1 MKPNFALNFS
11 NDSIGL
17 LHRTARGWLEI
28 GATPQDAPDLAEAL
42 NYLRRSALGLA
53 PHGVATKLIVPDD
66 QILYLELSAPG
77 PTDAHRDAQIRVA
90 LEGRTPYAVDDL
102 VFDWAGEGPDV
113 QVAVVTRDTLREA
126 EGFAAEYRFNPVSFV
141 AMPDPARFDGEP
153 WFGPSDFAATLL
165 QTAEMVERD
174 SEAVIVI
181 SREAPPR
188 TAPPA
193 AARAAEPEPEP
204 EPEALAEEPVPQPEP
219 ESAPDPEPIAAE
231 EHAAPVAAELSVLDV
246 ALPAEPE
253 AATVAQSAPAEA
265 DPSSVEA
272 ESALAAALMSEP
284 VTSLFPEVTE
294 FDSPLRAAEPASQ
307 PAPHPPEPDDEEAP
321 YAEVMDLV
329 DEPLPP
335 PAEPRRAPAAPLT
348 PPAHAASAAVPRSYN
363 LEAEAV
369 DELPTAITPT
379 LQAAMAAVREQGRQ
393 TGALAAP
400 PRAPKSG
407 KPATTGPV
415 TAPGISGPGNR
426 AGKSATRSTRS
437 GRVDAQAAGQTL
449 VAPPPDAAQSS
460 GFRMTRPAGRGR
472 SRYLGLILTGT
483 LLLVL
488 AIVAAWSSITLSR
501 NDSAEPTATAS
512 LGTPPVAAPADPPSI
527 EDEALADGQG
537 SEAAE
542 EIVAPAPPA
551 ETTVDLPVPTE
562 SPAPDTATAPQPQTG
577 DTAVAAPLPPTAAGQ
592 DDIILSTMDAPP
604 SATGTATVAAAPG
617 RADGLPTAPLPPPP
631 FGTQYVFDAN
641 GLIRPT
647 PEGIV
652 TPEGVRLV
660 AGRPPLA
667 PPQRPESIAARA
679 AAPAPEAPA
688 PQAPATALPENGP
701 TVTPEGIR
709 VAPYTD
715 PATQGG
721 RPRPRPPELRT
732 EAAAAEAVAEA
743 AVAVIPPEQRMTSL
757 VPRSRPAAISA
768 AFAKAEEQRRLDDE
782 ARKVAAAASLSAAAA
797 AQELAA
803 ASQAEAAAATATA
816 AGPVA
821 GGIGISRLP
830 PSKPRNFDRR
840 VQTAL
845 AAALT
850 PRVAPEPEPQPAPA
864 VQEAS
869 RTVTTAEPGED
880 EEGAPAATAPKI
892 PTKASVSQQ
901 ATFANAINLGRTNL
915 IGVYGSP
922 SRRYALIRT
931 SSGSFK
937 KVRVGDRIDG
947 GTIAA
952 ITDSEVRYQK
962 SGRLVALAMPK
973 G

>member
-1 MKPNFALNFS
+1 MKPNFAINFS

-53 PHGVATKLIVPDD
+53 PHGVATKLIIPDD

-102 VFDWAGEGPDV
+102 VFDWAGEGPNV
-113 QVAVVTRDTLREA
+113 QVAVVARDTLREA
-126 EGFAAEYRFNPVSFV
+126 EGFATEYRFNPVSFV

-165 QTAEMVERD
+165 QPDEMVERD
-174 SEAVIVI
+174 SEAVIVV

-188 TAPPA
+188 VTPAA
-193 AARAAEPEPEP
+193 AARAADPVPEPEP
-204 EPEALAEEPVPQPEP
+204 EPTALAEAPVPPPEP
-219 ESAPDPEPIAAE
+219 EPEPVAAE
-231 EHAAPVAAELSVLDV
+231 AEPPAEEPAAAMVAELSVLDV
-246 ALPAEPE
+246 ALPTEPEPE
-253 AATVAQSAPAEA
+253 AEAAGLAVAPDQPDTGADTEADTEADTGAEA
-265 DPSSVEA
+265 SLDP
-272 ESALAAALMSEP
+272 ALMSEP

-294 FDSPLRAAEPASQ
+294 SDTLLPAPQPPVPQ
-307 PAPHPPEPDDEEAP
+307 PAEPDDEEAP
-321 YAEVMDLV
+321 YAEVMDLA
-329 DEPLPP
+329 DEPLAP

-348 PPAHAASAAVPRSYN
+348 PPTHAASAAVPRSYS
-363 LEAEAV
+363 LDAETAEAPPA
-369 DELPTAITPT
+369 PTP
-379 LQAAMAAVREQGRQ
+379 QAAAHAQGRQ
-393 TGALAAP
+393 TNTLAAP
-400 PRAPKSG
+400 PRAPKSSG
-407 KPATTGPV
+407 KPARSATTGPV

-426 AGKSATRSTRS
+426 AGKSVARSARS
-437 GRVDAQAAGQTL
+437 GRVDIQAAGQTL
-449 VAPPPDAAQSS
+449 VAPPPDAAQSN

-472 SRYLGLILTGT
+472 PRYLGLILTGT

-488 AIVAAWSSITLSR
+488 AGVAAWSSITLSR

-512 LGTPPVAAPADPPSI
+512 LDTPTAALPVEPPSI
-527 EDEALADGQG
+527 EDEALADGQD
-537 SEAAE
+537 
-542 EIVAPAPPA
+542 PAPPA
-551 ETTVDLPVPTE
+551 QTAAELPLPTE
-562 SPAPDTATAPQPQTG
+562 TPAAAPAATPQPQAG
-577 DTAVAAPLPPTAAGQ
+577 DTVVAAPLPPAAGQ
-592 DDIILSTMDAPP
+592 DDIVLSGMDAPP
-604 SATGTATVAAAPG
+604 AAAGPATVAAAPG
-617 RADGLPTAPLPPPP
+617 RADGLPAAPPPPPP

-660 AGRPPLA
+660 AGRPPLV
-667 PPQRPESIAARA
+667 PPPRPESIAARA
-679 AAPAPEAPA
+679 AAPVPET
-688 PQAPATALPENGP
+688 PATALPANGP

-709 VAPYTD
+709 VEPYTD

-732 EAAAAEAVAEA
+732 EAADAA
-743 AVAVIPPEQRMTSL
+743 AVSETAAAAIPPEQRMTSL
-757 VPRSRPAAISA
+757 VPRSRPAAIAA

-782 ARKVAAAASLSAAAA
+782 ARKVAEAASLSAAAA

-803 ASQAEAAAATATA
+803 ASQAEAAATTATT

-830 PSKPRNFDRR
+830 PAKPRNFDRR

-850 PRVAPEPEPQPAPA
+850 PRVVPEPEPQAAPT
-864 VQEAS
+864 VQETS

-880 EEGAPAATAPKI
+880 EEGAPAAAAPKI
-892 PTKASVSQQ
+892 PTRASVSQQ

-937 KVRVGDRIDG
+937 KVRVGDPIDG

-962 SGRLVALAMPK
+962 GGRLVALAMPQ